1 VLLLNEDPKSLEPA
15 AGKTYFDLLNRPRRL
30 VSAMRR
36 HVAAALATIMLL
48 PLAACSGSSEEE
60 TSYQVDQPVTALV
73 VDARAA
79 AVTIEA
85 GSGPVSVT
93 ERYRYSDT
101 KPSTAH
107 TVDGQT
113 LRLTESGCGND
124 KARCETEFRIRMPSG
139 SSAQVTARA
148 GAVKVNGLGGDVHV
162 TTQAGAVDGTALSGE
177 TVVVQTQAGAMTLE
191 FAKAPATVQATTE
204 LGAVTIRL
212 PQNTAYAVNMQTDVG
227 SSTVSVRQ
235 DAGSP
240 HKISVKTHV
249 GAVTVEPAG

>member
-1 VLLLNEDPKSLEPA
+1 MSRRTPA
-15 AGKTYFDLLNRPRRL
+15 
-30 VSAMRR
+30 V
-36 HVAAALATIMLL
+36 VATIMLL
-48 PLAACSGSSEEE
+48 SLAACSGSSEEE
-60 TSYQVDQPVTALV
+60 TSYQVAQPVTALV

-85 GSGPVSVT
+85 AAGPVSVM
-93 ERYRYSDT
+93 ERYRYSDA
-101 KPSTAH
+101 KPATAH

-124 KARCETEFRIRMPSG
+124 NVRCETEFRVRMPSG
-139 SSAQVTARA
+139 SSAQVTAQA

-162 TTQAGAVDGTALSGE
+162 TTQAGAVEGTGLSGG

-191 FAKAPATVQATTE
+191 FAKPPAMLQATTQ

-212 PQNTAYAVNMQTDVG
+212 PQNTAYAVNVQTDVG
-227 SSTVSVRQ
+227 SSTVSVRE

-240 HKISVKTHV
+240 HKISVKTHL

>member
-1 VLLLNEDPKSLEPA
+1 MK
-15 AGKTYFDLLNRPRRL
+15 RR
-30 VSAMRR
+30 VP
-36 HVAAALATIMLL
+36 AALATIMLL
-48 PLAACSGSSEEE
+48 PLAACSGSTEEQ

-101 KPSTAH
+101 KPATAH
-107 TVDGQT
+107 KVDGQT

-124 KARCETEFRIRMPSG
+124 NVRCETEFRVRMPSG
-139 SSAQVTARA
+139 SSAQVTAQA
-148 GAVKVNGLGGDVHV
+148 GAVRVNGLSGDVHV
-162 TTQAGAVDGTALSGE
+162 TTQAGAVEGTGLSAG

-191 FAKAPATVQATTE
+191 FAKPPATLQATTQ

-212 PQNTAYAVNMQTDVG
+212 PQDTAYAVNVQTDVG
-227 SSTVSVRQ
+227 SSTVSVRE

-240 HKISVKTHV
+240 HKISVKTHL